1 MACYVYP
8 IICESENTPVPKSA
22 GDQKGSIERL
32 VNKTNQQIS
41 CCQTTIQEFGRRM
54 KGRFPVK
61 GNKDKSIPKKCS
73 DGEENVNR

>member
-41 CCQTTIQEFGRRM
+41 CCQTTINTRVWMADEG
-54 KGRFPVK
+54 K
-61 GNKDKSIPKKCS
+61 IPYE
-73 DGEENVNR
+73 GQQG